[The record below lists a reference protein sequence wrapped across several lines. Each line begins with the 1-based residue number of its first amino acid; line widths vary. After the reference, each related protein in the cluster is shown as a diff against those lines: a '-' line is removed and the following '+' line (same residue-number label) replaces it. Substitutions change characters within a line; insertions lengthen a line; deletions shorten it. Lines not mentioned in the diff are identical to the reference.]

1 MVVGIAVLATNLVA
15 AGWGVIGWLRKD
27 ARASIVFWPLLR
39 LAQATVVVQA
49 VLGFLLVARGASS
62 PDGLHIVYG
71 VSPLVIALVSEGMRV
86 GIAQRE
92 IEGVEDIE
100 ALERSGAGGAGEAGG
115 TRGDGRDDRGRA
127 ADTDAGAARLS
138 DGRLGE
144 SGVRQAEHHAEEP
157 KARDQHR
164 SVDRLDQRAREDPRE
179 RGGAGGHR
187 CHRHRREH
195 RKRQAPPRTGS
206 GARRS
211 AGPQRRRFRRGRAA
225 GRSSR
230 PGRECGPSR
239 GDALRR
245 GAGGGDASGRSRA
258 RARRRGSRRAPI

>member
-100 ALERSGAGGAGEAGG
+100 ALERTEQVALAKRVA
-115 TRGDGRDDRGRA
+115 
-127 ADTDAGAARLS
+127 
-138 DGRLGE
+138 LGE
-144 SGVRQAEHHAEEP
+144 MGVMT
-157 KARDQHR
+157 
-164 SVDRLDQRAREDPRE
+164 V
-179 RGGAGGHR
+179 GALLIL
-187 CHRHRREH
+187 
-195 RKRQAPPRTGS
+195 TL
-206 GARRS
+206 
-211 AGPQRRRFRRGRAA
+211 
-225 GRSSR
+225 
-230 PGRECGPSR
+230 
-239 GDALRR
+239 ALR
-245 GAGGGDASGRSRA
+245 AYQTGG
-258 RARRRGSRRAPI
+258 